1 MDPVQSA
8 VSAPGASVAPHRARQ
23 SALIALRSDTHIAVV
38 RVRRCGARRNTLDGN
53 STTRSRPDVFSY
65 QEIFNSRYTHL
76 INLLTSLPVNTD
88 PRPRHEAT
96 HQIVNVRTETN
107 DCFVT
112 ITLGKEKYQTSVKEK
127 ATKDV
132 DWHEECELLIPEQGN
147 TAEIVLTALHRNFLG
162 VDEFLGTVSIP
173 LSSFDVYERPRNRW
187 YALNSKPGKENTKE
201 RGELEVRIG
210 FIVKAGSLTD
220 LSKKERHKSSLGQLS
235 TAAQTIGGS
244 LLSIGSLEKR
254 KGLKKLA
261 KSIGNKVK
269 GKSKNRLDG
278 NNLNEK
284 EEREIKITRQEPGE
298 ADPGVISEDE
308 DEFTFDDLSHKSSA
322 SSLNAPV
329 HPGVN
334 SGNANGISNGSQ
346 SNVFSEMHTPPVPIN
361 AAPSKPPRFA
371 MSASTTNL
379 SKVDNL
385 TKDDEWGLKLY
396 GKQASSVPKR
406 WDSKPKIVVDEPK
419 DNKRDVSPIRS
430 TSPITSRL
438 KDLPEPPSPAP
449 REILHP
455 RNKDEK
461 LTASKEKLAA
471 NKEKFIKEDKPK
483 DKKDEKYDL
492 RNLKEEKVKKDKK
505 KDKESKFKDVND
517 ENHLS
522 SERIIIGGEDAVKNA
537 ANFKSR
543 LPHEVLNQFEGKSRE
558 DLIELALQLQT
569 QVTEKNK
576 RLTDLE
582 DYIDSLLLRVIE
594 CSPRLLQNPYQ
605 RRLSSPGNQ

>member
-1 MDPVQSA
+1 MWIQISIQ
-8 VSAPGASVAPHRARQ
+8 RAK
-23 SALIALRSDTHIAVV
+23 D
-38 RVRRCGARRNTLDGN
+38 
-53 STTRSRPDVFSY
+53 
-65 QEIFNSRYTHL
+65 
-76 INLLTSLPVNTD
+76 LLTKGKHKS
-88 PRPRHEAT
+88 
-96 HQIVNVRTETN
+96 N

-112 ITLGKEKYQTSVKEK
+112 IALGKEKYQTSVKEK

-132 DWHEECELLIPEQGN
+132 EWHEECELLIPEQGN

-201 RGELEVRIG
+201 RGELEVKIG

-235 TAAQTIGGS
+235 TAAQSIGGS

-278 NNLNEK
+278 SNLDEK
-284 EEREIKITRQEPGE
+284 EEREFRITRQEPGE

-329 HPGVN
+329 HPAVN
-334 SGNANGISNGSQ
+334 NGNANSISNGSQ
-346 SNVFSEMHTPPVPIN
+346 SNVFSEVNTPSAPIN
-361 AAPSKPPRFA
+361 AAPSKPPRFV

-406 WDSKPKIVVDEPK
+406 WGSKPKIVVDELQDK
-419 DNKRDVSPIRS
+419 CDVSPIRS
-430 TSPITSRL
+430 PSPITSRL

-461 LTASKEKLAA
+461 LVASKEKLFAS
-471 NKEKFIKEDKPK
+471 KEKLVKDDKLK
-483 DKKDEKYDL
+483 DKKDDKHGPL
-492 RNLKEEKVKKDKK
+492 SLKEEKHVKKDKK
-505 KDKESKFKDVND
+505 KDKDNKFKDIND

-537 ANFKSR
+537 ANSKSR

-582 DYIDSLLLRVIE
+582 DYIDALLLRVIE

>member
-1 MDPVQSA
+1 MWSPTHVQ
-8 VSAPGASVAPHRARQ
+8 VTVQRAK
-23 SALIALRSDTHIAVV
+23 D
-38 RVRRCGARRNTLDGN
+38 
-53 STTRSRPDVFSY
+53 
-65 QEIFNSRYTHL
+65 
-76 INLLTSLPVNTD
+76 LLTKGK
-88 PRPRHEAT
+88 HK
-96 HQIVNVRTETN
+96 TN

-112 ITLGKEKYQTSVKEK
+112 IALGKEKYQTSVKEK
-127 ATKDV
+127 AVKDV
-132 DWHEECELLIPEQGN
+132 EWHEECELLIPEQGN

-220 LSKKERHKSSLGQLS
+220 LTRKERHKSSLGQLS
-235 TAAQTIGGS
+235 TAAQSIGGS

-269 GKSKNRLDG
+269 GKSKNRLDVD
-278 NNLNEK
+278 NLDEK
-284 EEREIKITRQEPGE
+284 EEHQFTRITRQEPGE

-329 HPGVN
+329 PGVN
-334 SGNANGISNGSQ
+334 GGSTNGIGIPNGSQ
-346 SNVFSEMHTPPVPIN
+346 SNVSSEVHHTPPVPVN
-361 AAPSKPPRFA
+361 AAPNKPPRFV

-379 SKVDNL
+379 SKVGSA
-385 TKDDEWGLKLY
+385 KDDEWGLKLY

-406 WDSKPKIVVDEPK
+406 WENKPSPKIVVNEPQ
-419 DNKRDVSPIRS
+419 DNKHDASPARS
-430 TSPITSRL
+430 PSPAFRL
-438 KDLPEPPSPAP
+438 KEPPEPPSPAP
-449 REILHP
+449 REILQP
-455 RNKDEK
+455 KNKDEK
-461 LTASKEKLAA
+461 FASSKEKLL
-471 NKEKFIKEDKPK
+471 KEDKLR
-483 DKKDEKYDL
+483 DKKDDKL
-492 RNLKEEKVKKDKK
+492 GTRSPKEEKHAKKDKK
-505 KDKESKFKDVND
+505 RDKENKFND

-537 ANFKSR
+537 ANSKSR
-543 LPHEVLNQFEGKSRE
+543 LPHEVLNQFDGKSRE
-558 DLIELALQLQT
+558 DLIELALHLQA
-569 QVTEKNK
+569 QITEKNK

-582 DYIDSLLLRVIE
+582 DYIDALLLRVIE
-594 CSPRLLQNPYQ
+594 CSPRLLQNPYMSQ
-605 RRLSSPGNQ
+605 RRLSSPGHQ

>member
-1 MDPVQSA
+1 MRNRASLEMWSPTHVQ
-8 VSAPGASVAPHRARQ
+8 VTVQRAK
-23 SALIALRSDTHIAVV
+23 D
-38 RVRRCGARRNTLDGN
+38 
-53 STTRSRPDVFSY
+53 
-65 QEIFNSRYTHL
+65 
-76 INLLTSLPVNTD
+76 LLTKGK
-88 PRPRHEAT
+88 HK
-96 HQIVNVRTETN
+96 TN

-112 ITLGKEKYQTSVKEK
+112 IALGKEKYQTSVKEK

-132 DWHEECELLIPEQGN
+132 EWHEECELLIPEQGN

-162 VDEFLGTVSIP
+162 VDEFLGTVSVP

-187 YALNSKPGKENTKE
+187 YTLNSKPGKENTKE

-235 TAAQTIGGS
+235 TAAQSIGGS

-278 NNLNEK
+278 NNLDEK
-284 EEREIKITRQEPGE
+284 EEHQFRITRQEPGE

-322 SSLNAPV
+322 SSLNAPM
-329 HPGVN
+329 PGTN
-334 SGNANGISNGSQ
+334 SGNNGIPNGSQ
-346 SNVFSEMHTPPVPIN
+346 SNVSSELHVPPAPIN

-406 WDSKPKIVVDEPK
+406 WDTKPKIVVDEPQN
-419 DNKRDVSPIRS
+419 NKRDASPIRS
-430 TSPITSRL
+430 PSPAASRL
-438 KDLPEPPSPAP
+438 KDLPEPLSPAP
-449 REILHP
+449 REILHSK
-455 RNKDEK
+455 NKDEK
-461 LTASKEKLAA
+461 FASREKLVVSKEKLT
-471 NKEKFIKEDKPK
+471 KEDKLK
-483 DKKDEKYDL
+483 DKKDDKYGS
-492 RNLKEEKVKKDKK
+492 RSPKEEKHIKKDKK
-505 KDKESKFKDVND
+505 KDNKENKFKDANN

-537 ANFKSR
+537 ANSKSR

-558 DLIELALQLQT
+558 DIIELALQLQG

-576 RLTDLE
+576 RLSDLE
-582 DYIDSLLLRVIE
+582 DYIDALLLRVIE

>member
-1 MDPVQSA
+1 MWSPTHVQ
-8 VSAPGASVAPHRARQ
+8 VTVQRAK
-23 SALIALRSDTHIAVV
+23 D
-38 RVRRCGARRNTLDGN
+38 
-53 STTRSRPDVFSY
+53 
-65 QEIFNSRYTHL
+65 
-76 INLLTSLPVNTD
+76 LLTKGK
-88 PRPRHEAT
+88 HK
-96 HQIVNVRTETN
+96 TN

-112 ITLGKEKYQTSVKEK
+112 IALGKEKYQTSVKEK

-132 DWHEECELLIPEQGN
+132 EWHEECELLIPEQGN

-162 VDEFLGTVSIP
+162 VDEFLGTISIP
-173 LSSFDVYERPRNRW
+173 LSSFDVYERPKNRW
-187 YALNSKPGKENTKE
+187 YTLNSKPGKENTKE

-235 TAAQTIGGS
+235 TAAQSIGGS

-278 NNLNEK
+278 NNLDEK
-284 EEREIKITRQEPGE
+284 EEHQVKVTRQEPGE

-329 HPGVN
+329 PNVN
-334 SGNANGISNGSQ
+334 NSNANGITNGSQ
-346 SNVFSEMHTPPVPIN
+346 NISSNEVHTPPAPIN
-361 AAPSKPPRFA
+361 TAPSKPPRFV
-371 MSASTTNL
+371 MSASATNL

-406 WDSKPKIVVDEPK
+406 WESKPKIVVDEVQDK
-419 DNKRDVSPIRS
+419 HDASPTRS
-430 TSPITSRL
+430 RSPVVLKL
-438 KDLPEPPSPAP
+438 KDPPEPPSPAP
-449 REILHP
+449 REILYS
-455 RNKDEK
+455 RINKDEK
-461 LTASKEKLAA
+461 LATSKEKLT
-471 NKEKFIKEDKPK
+471 KEDKSK
-483 DKKDEKYDL
+483 DKKDDKHGQ
-492 RNLKEEKVKKDKK
+492 RSPKEEKHAKKDKK
-505 KDKESKFKDVND
+505 KDKESKFKDD
-517 ENHLS
+517 ENYLS
-522 SERIIIGGEDAVKNA
+522 SERIIIGGEDAIKNI
-537 ANFKSR
+537 ANLKSR
-543 LPHEVLNQFEGKSRE
+543 LPHEVLNQFNGKSRE
-558 DLIELALQLQT
+558 DLIELTLQLQA
-569 QVTEKNK
+569 QITEKNK
-576 RLTDLE
+576 RLNDLE
-582 DYIDSLLLRVIE
+582 DYIDALLLRVIE

>member
-1 MDPVQSA
+1 MWSPTHVQ
-8 VSAPGASVAPHRARQ
+8 VTVQRAK
-23 SALIALRSDTHIAVV
+23 D
-38 RVRRCGARRNTLDGN
+38 
-53 STTRSRPDVFSY
+53 
-65 QEIFNSRYTHL
+65 
-76 INLLTSLPVNTD
+76 LLTKGK
-88 PRPRHEAT
+88 HK
-96 HQIVNVRTETN
+96 TN

-112 ITLGKEKYQTSVKEK
+112 IALGKEKYQTSVKEK

-132 DWHEECELLIPEQGN
+132 EWHEECELLIPEQGN
-147 TAEIVLTALHRNFLG
+147 TAEIVLTVLHRNFLG
-162 VDEFLGTVSIP
+162 VDEFLGTVSVP
-173 LSSFDVYERPRNRW
+173 LSSFDVYERPKNRW
-187 YALNSKPGKENTKE
+187 YTLNSKPGKENTKE

-235 TAAQTIGGS
+235 TAAQSIGGS

-269 GKSKNRLDG
+269 GKSKSRLDG
-278 NNLNEK
+278 NNLDEK
-284 EEREIKITRQEPGE
+284 EEHQFRITRQEPGE

-322 SSLNAPV
+322 SSLNAPM
-329 HPGVN
+329 PGTN
-334 SGNANGISNGSQ
+334 NNGIPNGSQ
-346 SNVFSEMHTPPVPIN
+346 SNVSSELHVPPAPIN
-361 AAPSKPPRFA
+361 AAPNKPPRFA
-371 MSASTTNL
+371 MSASATNL

-406 WDSKPKIVVDEPK
+406 WDKPKIMVDESQ
-419 DNKRDVSPIRS
+419 DNIRDASPIRS
-430 TSPITSRL
+430 PSPVAFRL
-438 KDLPEPPSPAP
+438 RDLPEPLSPAP

-455 RNKDEK
+455 KNKDEK
-461 LTASKEKLAA
+461 FASREKLVASKEKLAMS
-471 NKEKFIKEDKPK
+471 KEKLAKEDKVK
-483 DKKDEKYDL
+483 DKKDDKHGP
-492 RNLKEEKVKKDKK
+492 RSPKEEKHVKKDKK
-505 KDKESKFKDVND
+505 KDNKENKFKDAND

-522 SERIIIGGEDAVKNA
+522 SERIIIGGEDAIKNA
-537 ANFKSR
+537 VNSKSR

-558 DLIELALQLQT
+558 DIIELALQLQG
-569 QVTEKNK
+569 QITEKNK

-582 DYIDSLLLRVIE
+582 DYIDALLLRVIE

>member
-1 MDPVQSA
+1 MRAAEGGSESGLKMWSPTHVQ
-8 VSAPGASVAPHRARQ
+8 VTVQRAK
-23 SALIALRSDTHIAVV
+23 D
-38 RVRRCGARRNTLDGN
+38 
-53 STTRSRPDVFSY
+53 
-65 QEIFNSRYTHL
+65 
-76 INLLTSLPVNTD
+76 LLTKGK
-88 PRPRHEAT
+88 HK
-96 HQIVNVRTETN
+96 TN

-112 ITLGKEKYQTSVKEK
+112 IALGKEKYQTSVKEK

-132 DWHEECELLIPEQGN
+132 EWHEECELLIPEQGN

-162 VDEFLGTVSIP
+162 VDEFLGTINIP

-201 RGELEVRIG
+201 RGELEVKIG

-235 TAAQTIGGS
+235 TAAQSIGGS
-244 LLSIGSLEKR
+244 LLSIGSFEKR

-269 GKSKNRLDG
+269 GKSKNRLDE
-278 NNLNEK
+278 NNLDEK
-284 EEREIKITRQEPGE
+284 EEREFKITRQEPGE

-329 HPGVN
+329 HQGVN
-334 SGNANGISNGSQ
+334 SGNTTTGISNGSQ
-346 SNVFSEMHTPPVPIN
+346 SNVFNEMHTPPVPIN

-406 WDSKPKIVVDEPK
+406 WESKPKIVVDEAQ
-419 DNKRDVSPIRS
+419 DNKRDASPIRS
-430 TSPITSRL
+430 PIASRL

-461 LTASKEKLAA
+461 LAASKEKLV
-471 NKEKFIKEDKPK
+471 KEDKPK
-483 DKKDEKYDL
+483 DKKDEKYEP
-492 RNLKEEKVKKDKK
+492 RNFKEEKHAKKDKK
-505 KDKESKFKDVND
+505 KDKESKFKDAND

-537 ANFKSR
+537 ANSKSR

-576 RLTDLE
+576 RLSDLE
-582 DYIDSLLLRVIE
+582 DYIDALLLRVIE

>member
-1 MDPVQSA
+1 MWSPTHVQ
-8 VSAPGASVAPHRARQ
+8 VTVQRAK
-23 SALIALRSDTHIAVV
+23 D
-38 RVRRCGARRNTLDGN
+38 
-53 STTRSRPDVFSY
+53 
-65 QEIFNSRYTHL
+65 
-76 INLLTSLPVNTD
+76 LLTKGK
-88 PRPRHEAT
+88 HK
-96 HQIVNVRTETN
+96 TN

-112 ITLGKEKYQTSVKEK
+112 IALGKEKYQTSVKEK

-132 DWHEECELLIPEQGN
+132 EWHEECELLIPEQGN

-162 VDEFLGTVSIP
+162 VDEFLGTVSVP
-173 LSSFDVYERPRNRW
+173 LSSFDVYERPKNRW
-187 YALNSKPGKENTKE
+187 YTLNSKPGKENTKE

-235 TAAQTIGGS
+235 TAAQSIGGS

-278 NNLNEK
+278 NNLDEK
-284 EEREIKITRQEPGE
+284 EEHQFRITRQEPGE

-322 SSLNAPV
+322 SSLNAPIT
-329 HPGVN
+329 GTN
-334 SGNANGISNGSQ
+334 SGNNGIPNGSQ
-346 SNVFSEMHTPPVPIN
+346 NNVSSELHVPPAPIN
-361 AAPSKPPRFA
+361 AAPSKPPRFV

-406 WDSKPKIVVDEPK
+406 WEAKPKIVVDELQ
-419 DNKRDVSPIRS
+419 DNKRDASPMRS
-430 TSPITSRL
+430 PSPAALRL
-438 KDLPEPPSPAP
+438 KEPPEPLSPAP

-455 RNKDEK
+455 KNKEFFASREK
-461 LTASKEKLAA
+461 LVASKEKLAA
-471 NKEKFIKEDKPK
+471 SKEKLAKDDKLK
-483 DKKDEKYDL
+483 DKKDDKYDL
-492 RNLKEEKVKKDKK
+492 RTSKEEKQKKDKK
-505 KDKESKFKDVND
+505 KDNKENKFKDTND

-537 ANFKSR
+537 ANSKSR

-558 DLIELALQLQT
+558 DIIELALQLQG
-569 QVTEKNK
+569 QITEKNK

-582 DYIDSLLLRVIE
+582 DYIDALLLRVIE